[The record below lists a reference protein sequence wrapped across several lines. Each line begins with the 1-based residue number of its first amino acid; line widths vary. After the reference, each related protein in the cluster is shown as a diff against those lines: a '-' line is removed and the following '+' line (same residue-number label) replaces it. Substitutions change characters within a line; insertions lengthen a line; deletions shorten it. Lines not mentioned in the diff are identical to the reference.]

1 MTEKHSSN
9 LSARTEDRKKCH
21 LEIAH
26 YYYQALC
33 TTSRILVPALTQ
45 NYHSKKTGAYKHY
58 DQFSCSDG
66 HAAHNDESTSN
77 PEISS
82 ASQVLTIPTQFMKYA
97 YYIVVPVQPI
107 LEENR
112 SSTIVHQQYSCSSIR
127 QTATSSPNGRNTGGF
142 LVAARRRGAVDW

>member
-1 MTEKHSSN
+1 MTEKHSYN
-9 LSARTEDRKKCH
+9 LSARTEEDRKKCH

-26 YYYQALC
+26 YYYQVLC

-45 NYHSKKTGAYKHY
+45 NYHSKKNGAYKHY

-82 ASQVLTIPTQFMKYA
+82 ASQVLTIPTQFMK
-97 YYIVVPVQPI
+97 
-107 LEENR
+107 
-112 SSTIVHQQYSCSSIR
+112 
-127 QTATSSPNGRNTGGF
+127 
-142 LVAARRRGAVDW
+142 